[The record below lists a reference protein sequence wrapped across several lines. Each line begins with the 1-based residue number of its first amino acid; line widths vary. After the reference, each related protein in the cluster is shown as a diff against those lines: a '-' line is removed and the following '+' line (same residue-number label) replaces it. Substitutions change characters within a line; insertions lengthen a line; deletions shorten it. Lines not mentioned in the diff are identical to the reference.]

1 MCSATEMLSS
11 QYHNVY
17 SGPRA
22 LQEYFDPDKQP
33 MLPLVELPPKLN
45 PFLEDGVHIFAKM
58 LTALPAQNVKALPAL
73 NMLQNAFDSESK
85 PVVEASSGSTV
96 ISLSLVSRVMNQND
110 DVTAYVSNK
119 TEMSRLRTLS
129 FFGLKLS
136 LYGGPSQPE
145 ISDERGI
152 INKIKRWAEED
163 GNVFAPCQYENEN
176 NYRSHMRWTG
186 PQLLKQLPNI
196 SIFCAGMGSAGCV
209 TGTGLYLKEHN
220 PYVKIIGV
228 CNQPEDPVPG
238 PRPASLFETISFPW
252 KMVVDKVEVVDS
264 LQSYRMSM
272 QLSREG
278 LICGPSSGMAL
289 QALLN
294 FLHRVK
300 DEGRLTEY
308 VGPDGQV
315 SAVFPC
321 CDLPY
326 QYMDNY
332 FKKLDSSH
340 FHPINNSHLLNIDTC
355 PYNHAWELEAP
366 AAIYLLHSG
375 GKLTIDGKHLS
386 EVEVID
392 IRAPNA
398 FRSGTLPGA
407 RNVPF
412 DSVTASTPSPFDD
425 VSVLE
430 SQWNEMKARVGQDL
444 KSEFIGQG
452 SKVISF
458 CYNGE
463 SARMLTSILRAQG
476 IEAYSIKGGDAFLAE
491 LS

>member
-1 MCSATEMLSS
+1 M
-11 QYHNVY
+11 NVY
-17 SGPRA
+17 SGPKA
-22 LQEYFDPDKQP
+22 LQQYFDPDEQP

-45 PFLEDGVHIFAKM
+45 PFFGDGVHIFAKM

-73 NMLQNAFDSESK
+73 NMLQNASGSEGK

-119 TEMSRLRTLS
+119 TETSRLQTLS

-152 INKIKRWAEED
+152 INKLRRWAEED
-163 GNVFAPCQYENEN
+163 DNVFAPCQYENEN

-186 PQLLKQLPNI
+186 PQLLKQLPDI
-196 SIFCAGMGSAGCV
+196 GIFCAGMGSAGCI
-209 TGTGLYLKEHN
+209 TGTGLYLKEHK
-220 PYVKIIGV
+220 PHVKVIGV
-228 CNQPEDPVPG
+228 CNQPGDPVPG
-238 PRPASLFETISFPW
+238 PRPAPLFETISFPW
-252 KMVVDKVEVVDS
+252 KTVVDAVEEVDS

-294 FLHRVK
+294 FLQKAK
-300 DEGRLTEY
+300 DDGHLAEY
-308 VGPDGQV
+308 ASPGGQV

-340 FHPINNSHLLNIDTC
+340 FHPINNSHLLNIDTH
-355 PYNHAWELEAP
+355 PYNHTWELEP
-366 AAIYLLHSG
+366 TAAIDLLHCRVKS
-375 GKLTIDGKHLS
+375 TVDGKHLS
-386 EVEVID
+386 KVEVID
-392 IRAPNA
+392 LRAPND

-407 RNVPF
+407 KNVPF
-412 DSVTASTPSPFDD
+412 DSVRADTPSPFDD
-425 VSVLE
+425 VGVLE
-430 SQWNEMKARVGQDL
+430 SQWGEMKSRLGRYLESGLISD
-444 KSEFIGQG
+444 G
-452 SKVISF
+452 SQVISI
-458 CYNGE
+458 CYSGE

-476 IEAYSIKGGDAFLAE
+476 VEAYSVKGGDAFLAG